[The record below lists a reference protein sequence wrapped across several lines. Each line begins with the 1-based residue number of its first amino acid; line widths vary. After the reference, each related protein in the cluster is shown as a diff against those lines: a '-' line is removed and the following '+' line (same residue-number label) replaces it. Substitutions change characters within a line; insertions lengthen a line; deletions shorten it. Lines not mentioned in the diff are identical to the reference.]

1 MKLNA
6 KDIASGVILILF
18 AAVALWL
25 NQDHSLGSARRMGPG
40 YMPMLVFW
48 ILLGLG
54 IIILGSAFFNGPD
67 PMQKWSGIDS
77 ASLGLAI
84 VAGYGAFLVA
94 PQISSYFATG
104 YGNLGV
110 GMLVGFLVICW
121 SERWRLIGY
130 ICAGLCIFS
139 PCCWRRAGCCW
150 RSSPPSSSPAS
161 RSRST
166 GSGRSGWSACRSSS
180 SRCAGG
186 SSSSSSTSAW
196 PSGRSSSHGASRGIH
211 G

>member
-1 MKLNA
+1 
-6 KDIASGVILILF
+6 
-18 AAVALWL
+18 
-25 NQDHSLGSARRMGPG
+25 MGPG

-130 ICAGLCIFS
+130 ICAGLCIFCLLLEKGGLLLALLATIIIACLAEPEHRQRPLGVVGVS
-139 PCCWRRAGCCW
+139 IFLIALCWWVFIKQLDIRVAV
-150 RSSPPSSSPAS
+150 
-161 RSRST
+161 
-166 GSGRSGWSACRSSS
+166 
-180 SRCAGG
+180 
-186 SSSSSSTSAW
+186 W
-196 PSGRSSSHGASRGIH
+196 PQF
-211 G
+211 